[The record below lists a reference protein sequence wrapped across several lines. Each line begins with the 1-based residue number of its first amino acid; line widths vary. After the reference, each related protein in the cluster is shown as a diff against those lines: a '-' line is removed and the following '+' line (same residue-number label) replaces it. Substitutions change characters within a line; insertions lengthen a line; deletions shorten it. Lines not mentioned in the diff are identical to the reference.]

1 MHVLR
6 TAGSEEYRH
15 LQPRELNKGESAH
28 ALSRFLCFGQEGAMR
43 GRDLMEQT
51 QTFSA
56 LAVLHNVVV
65 AWNLMTLE
73 SVVAQIRAEGY
84 DLTDEALALTTPLMR
99 KHINPFG
106 RYHFDMSRIRD

>member
-1 MHVLR
+1 MHVLK

-15 LQPRELNKGESAH
+15 LQSRELNKGEFADS
-28 ALSRFLCFGQEGAMR
+28 LSRFLCFGQEGALR
-43 GRDLMEQT
+43 GRDFIEQM

-56 LAVLHNVVV
+56 LAVLHNAVV

-73 SVVAQIRAEGY
+73 CVVAQIRAEGY
-84 DLTDEALALTTPLMR
+84 DLTDEALALTTPLLR
-99 KHINPFG
+99 RHINPFG